1 LNKENSMK
9 FLAKLLTIRNIYRKS
24 VLIVID
30 TLIINISI
38 IFTYKITNTGIATF
52 QSFANNNPILIIS
65 FISILFYIYTGQY
78 KAITRYIGSRSVYT
92 NGIRNIVISLF
103 TNLYFFV
110 AFKIKISLLNI
121 LILCFLIT
129 SLSSLYRF
137 LFRDTIFLIKNKV
150 SKFSKPIA
158 IYGAGKRGAQLLS
171 SLKISDKYNVVL
183 FIDEDPNLY
192 GRLLNGVKIISPK
205 DLGKYQKSISDVF
218 LALPKLTRKKLTIII
233 NNHTYYGLNT
243 YEIPEAEYLSNE
255 LLNLKRLKPIFI
267 EDLLYRDSVPADEK
281 LLEKGISN
289 KILCVTGAGGSI
301 GSELCRQIIKYKP
314 SKLVLIDMNEHN
326 LYQID
331 NELTYKVKDVV
342 IPILGDCSNYL
353 FVKRMLEK
361 YSVQIIIHAAAYK
374 HVPLVEYNPLIGIS
388 NNILGTK
395 SVCDAAH
402 DLNLEKF
409 ILISSDKAVR
419 PTNIM
424 GATKRVSELIVQAYA
439 EKVEC
444 DPKKITKF
452 SMVRFGNVLDSSGS
466 VVPLFKKQIKQGGP
480 ITLTDN
486 NIERYFM
493 TIKEAAQ
500 LVLQAAELSEG
511 GELFLL
517 DMGAPIKI
525 RELAEQMIKLSGLSL
540 KSIHNPDG
548 DIEIKITGLRPGE
561 KLFEELLIDAK
572 SVQTSNALIFKAKEK
587 MISFE
592 QVRDKV
598 KLLEKYILDF
608 NDKKLMEVLS
618 DLVPEWQ
625 NK

>member
-1 LNKENSMK
+1 MK

-24 VLIVID
+24 VLIIID
-30 TLIINISI
+30 ALIINISI
-38 IFTYKITNTGIATF
+38 NFTYKITNTNIPTF
-52 QSFANNNPILIIS
+52 QSFANNIPILIIS

-92 NGIRNIVISLF
+92 NGIRNIIISLF
-103 TNLYFFV
+103 TNLYFFIV
-110 AFKIKISLLNI
+110 FKIKISLLNI
-121 LILCFLIT
+121 LILWFLI
-129 SLSSLYRF
+129 SSFSSLYRF
-137 LFRDTIFLIKNKV
+137 LFRDTIFLIKNKI

-158 IYGAGKRGAQLLS
+158 IYGAGRRGAQLLS

-183 FIDEDPNLY
+183 FIDEDTNLH
-192 GRLLNGVKIISPK
+192 GRLLNGVKIIPPK
-205 DLGKYQKSISDVF
+205 DLGKYQKNISDVF

-255 LLNLKRLKPIFI
+255 LLNLKRLKPIVI
-267 EDLLYRDSVPADEK
+267 EDLLYRESVPADEK
-281 LLEKGISN
+281 LLEQGISN
-289 KILCVTGAGGSI
+289 KIICVTGAGGSI

-331 NELTYKVKDVV
+331 NEFTNKVKDVV
-342 IPILGDCSNYL
+342 IPVLGDCSNYL
-353 FVKRMLEK
+353 YVKKMLEK

-395 SVCDAAH
+395 SVCDAAY

-444 DPKKITKF
+444 IPKKFTKF

-500 LVLQAAELSEG
+500 LVLQAAEFSEG

-572 SVQTSNALIFKAKEK
+572 SLQTSNALIYKAKEK

-592 QVRDKV
+592 EVRDKV
-598 KLLEKYILDF
+598 KLLEKYILNF
-608 NDKKLMEVLS
+608 NDKKLMEVLHE
-618 DLVPEWQ
+618 LVPEWQ

>member
-1 LNKENSMK
+1 MK